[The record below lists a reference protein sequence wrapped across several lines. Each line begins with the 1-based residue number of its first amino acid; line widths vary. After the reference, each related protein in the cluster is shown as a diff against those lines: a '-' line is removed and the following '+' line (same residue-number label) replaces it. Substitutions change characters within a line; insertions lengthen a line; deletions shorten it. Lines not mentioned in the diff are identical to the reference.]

1 MRNLYPLFFLL
12 WFSSPLAA
20 QSLEVAPLKT
30 NPLLERLEYQRLK
43 QQEERVRKLLGAP
56 PQTAPE
62 NGPND
67 CPPET
72 EALLVTAG
80 EVLSFEVDT
89 FGLGGG
95 NGGDAL
101 RLLDCQPLQF
111 GSARL
116 DSTTLRYEAAPD
128 VQGVGFDRL
137 CVEFCRQSGACD
149 TLFFEVGVRRT
160 GASFVAEPL
169 TVEPESVSTYCLGDV
184 IALPGNL
191 SCSAL
196 FDAPDDYDGTGRQ
209 NFSFTTYLR
218 PDTCLLYYATRFP
231 GTDTV
236 GLALCDEFAVCDTFK
251 IPIRIPG
258 DTLSLPFF
266 EDFSR
271 GGPYPDSRRWLDD
284 DVFVNH
290 TLAANP
296 PSVGLATFDGLDRGG
311 SPYELIAGPAD
322 FLTSAP
328 IDLSPFTPADSLALK
343 FYLAPKGFGLGPSFQ
358 DSLLLQFRD
367 AQRQWHTIASFPG
380 FPFNLPLDSVPP
392 FEFFAF
398 RIDDPAFFHQ
408 AFQFRFIGYSSPG
421 GISDLWHL
429 DYIWLDANETLDD
442 NFPDIAFMEPPSG
455 FLKTYTSMPL
465 RHYQGFEDL
474 ETRSELHSAFFNH
487 FPLEENLD
495 DSRANYREVTTATNL
510 GIDVTL
516 ADNNLA
522 EILPK
527 TPENRDKPVDFSALK
542 ATLNGLPPDEPR
554 VVETTFKLAVQAQGV
569 PFRVN
574 DTVHLHTPFADYFS
588 YDDGSAERQIFIRF
602 AQGTEQIAV
611 KFHANQDDTLRAVQF
626 MFPHVNGDV
635 QNQLFN
641 LRIWVDSLNTEPVFE
656 RQLLRPFY
664 ADNVYDTLQGF
675 TTYRLE
681 DLLGREVPVFIP
693 KGDFFVGWQQATA
706 TEFGIPVG
714 FDINN
719 TCEGCNF
726 LNLDGE
732 WNPFPS
738 DVRGVI
744 MVRPV
749 FSQTA
754 PKNTVD
760 AVHETARLE
769 ESLRIYPNPTAGLL
783 LIEVQ
788 DLPAERLRCRLFD
801 ATGRLLLDEALP
813 QSLNL
818 SSYPSGLYW
827 LQVWDA
833 ATGTVAV
840 KRIVLN
846 R

>member
-1 MRNLYPLFFLL
+1 MRNLYPLCLFL
-12 WFSSPLAA
+12 WFSLPLAA
-20 QSLEVAPLKT
+20 QTLEVAPLTT
-30 NPLLERLEYQRLK
+30 NPLLRSLENQRL
-43 QQEERVRKLLGAP
+43 QQQGEQVRKLLGTRP
-56 PQTAPE
+56 PTAPE
-62 NGPND
+62 NGPSD
-67 CPPET
+67 CPPESSYRV
-72 EALLVTAG
+72 VTAG
-80 EVLSFEVDT
+80 EVLAFEVDT

-95 NGGDAL
+95 QEGDAL

-111 GSARL
+111 GSASL
-116 DSTTLRYEAAPD
+116 DSTTLQYAAAAG
-128 VQGVGFDRL
+128 VSGVGFDQL
-137 CVEFCRQSGACD
+137 CVEFCRENGPCD
-149 TLFFEVGVRRT
+149 TLLFEVVVRRPGT
-160 GASFVAEPL
+160 TFVAEPL
-169 TVEPESVSTYCLGDV
+169 TVDPESVSVYCLGDV
-184 IALPGNL
+184 ITLPGSL
-191 SCSAL
+191 RCSAL
-196 FDAPDDYDGTGRQ
+196 FDAPDDYDGSGRQ

-236 GLALCDEFAVCDTFK
+236 GLVLCDEFAVCDTFK

-258 DTLSLPFF
+258 DTLALPFF

-271 GGPYPDSRRWLDD
+271 GGPYPNPHRWLED
-284 DVFVNH
+284 DVFVNR

-311 SPYELIAGPAD
+311 SPYDLIAGPAD
-322 FLTSAP
+322 HLTSAP

-367 AQRQWHTIASFPG
+367 AQRQWHTVASFPG

-392 FEFFAF
+392 FQFFAF
-398 RIDDPAFFHQ
+398 RLDDPAFFHE
-408 AFQFRFIGYSSPG
+408 AFQFRFVGYSSPG

-429 DYIWLDANETLDD
+429 DYIWLNANETLDN

-455 FLKTYTSMPL
+455 FLKTYTAMPL
-465 RHYQGFEDL
+465 RHYQGFEDA

-527 TPENRDKPVDFSALK
+527 TPESRDKPVDFGSLK
-542 ATLNGLPPDEPR
+542 AILNSLPPDEPR
-554 VVETTFKLAVQAQGV
+554 IVETTFKIAIQSQGE
-569 PFRVN
+569 PFRIN

-611 KFHANQDDTLRAVQF
+611 RFHTNQDDTLRAVQF

-681 DLLGREVPVFIP
+681 DLLGQEVPVFIP

-719 TCEGCNF
+719 TCEDCNF

-732 WNPFPS
+732 WNP
-738 DVRGVI
+738 
-744 MVRPV
+744 
-749 FSQTA
+749 
-754 PKNTVD
+754 
-760 AVHETARLE
+760 
-769 ESLRIYPNPTAGLL
+769 
-783 LIEVQ
+783 
-788 DLPAERLRCRLFD
+788 
-801 ATGRLLLDEALP
+801 
-813 QSLNL
+813 
-818 SSYPSGLYW
+818 
-827 LQVWDA
+827 
-833 ATGTVAV
+833 
-840 KRIVLN
+840 
-846 R
+846 